1 MYYGAFR
8 AIPGLDRRFPASP
21 RRQNHPE
28 NGMKLSGNIM
38 NLLAVQGLKRL
49 LPQLGV
55 APTLSDGR
63 GAR

>member
-1 MYYGAFR
+1 
-8 AIPGLDRRFPASP
+8 
-21 RRQNHPE
+21 
-28 NGMKLSGNIM
+28 MKLSGNIM
-38 NLLAVQGLKRL
+38 NLLALQGLKRL